1 MIENPHHFF
10 NLIIL
15 LDVVLAI
22 CCAYLIS
29 QLPVRYAFKFVTI
42 PLLLVV
48 VYLSVVHFEDVLG
61 RPYDAI
67 PKTKF
72 AIKSYRIVKQ
82 KDEQPKIE
90 IWAIETAGKS
100 RLYVVPYDDK
110 IAKMLAE
117 AMNKTQKGRPQAG
130 EFKQMTPKSGH
141 FNYEF
146 RTEDI
151 PVESFLPPKDE

>member
-1 MIENPHHFF
+1 MLEKPHHFF

-29 QLPVRYAFKFVTI
+29 RLPVRYMLKFITV
-42 PLLLVV
+42 PLLFII
-48 VYLSVVHFEDVLG
+48 VYLSIVHFENVLG

-67 PKTKF
+67 PKEKF

-82 KDEQPKIE
+82 KNQQPRIE
-90 IWAIETAGKS
+90 LWIVETTGRS
-100 RLYVVPYDDK
+100 RLHVIPYDDK

-117 AMNKTQKGRPQAG
+117 AMSKTQKGRPQMG
-130 EFKQMTPKSGH
+130 EFKQLTPKSGH

-151 PVESFLPPKDE
+151 PVESFLPPKDD